1 MFTFQTAGRIIFGA
15 QAVSELACL
24 TEHKRVFLV
33 SGSDPD
39 RYGLDIGAAANYR
52 VSGEPSF
59 EDARAAV
66 ASCREAGADL
76 IVGLGGGAALD
87 LAKAVSVLAVQDG
100 DPLDYAEVIGAG
112 RSLGAEKVRCIAV
125 PTTAGTGAEVTANAV
140 LTSAEHRVKVSLRA
154 AAMLPDVA
162 LVDPVLTLTCP
173 PQVSAHSGM
182 DALTQCLEPYVTP
195 HASPLTDGF
204 AREGMRRA
212 RALTTVFTRPDD
224 LDARTGM
231 ALCSLLGGLS
241 LANAKLGAVHGLAG
255 VLGGM
260 TGAPHGAICAAL
272 LAPVTTANLSAMF
285 AREPRNPAIE
295 RYRDAALLLT
305 GERHTS
311 ALQEWLWE
319 LAGHLGIAGL
329 SSFGLLASDYAEAIR
344 GAQRAS
350 SMKGNPIALTPSE
363 LRGILVAAA

>member
-1 MFTFQTAGRIIFGA
+1 MFTFQTAGRIRFGA
-15 QAVSELACL
+15 GVAAELASL
-24 TEHKRVFLV
+24 TEGKRVFLV
-33 SGSDPD
+33 GGSDPG
-39 RYGLDIGAAANYR
+39 RYGLGLEPVASYR
-52 VSGEPSF
+52 LCGEPTFS
-59 EDARAAV
+59 DARAAV
-66 ASCREAGADL
+66 TSCRESGADL
-76 IVGLGGGAALD
+76 VVGLGGGAVID
-87 LAKAVSVLAVQDG
+87 LAKAVSVLAAQDG

-112 RSLGAEKVRCIAV
+112 RPLGRAKVSCVAV

-140 LTSAEHRVKVSLRA
+140 LTSPEHRVKVSLRA
-154 AAMLPDVA
+154 SSMLPEVA
-162 LVDPVLTLTCP
+162 LVDPALTLTCP
-173 PQVSAHSGM
+173 PQVSANSGM

-195 HASPLTDGF
+195 RASPLTDGF

-212 RALTTVFTRPDD
+212 HALTRVFTQPDD
-224 LDARTGM
+224 LEARTDM

-241 LANAKLGAVHGLAG
+241 LANSGLGAVHGFAG

-285 AREPRNPAIE
+285 SREPANPAIE

-305 GERHTS
+305 GQRHTS

-319 LAGHLGIAGL
+319 LGRHLETPGL
-329 SSFGLLASDYAEAIR
+329 GSFGLSAADYAEAVR

-350 SMKGNPIALTPSE
+350 SMRGNPIELTPAE